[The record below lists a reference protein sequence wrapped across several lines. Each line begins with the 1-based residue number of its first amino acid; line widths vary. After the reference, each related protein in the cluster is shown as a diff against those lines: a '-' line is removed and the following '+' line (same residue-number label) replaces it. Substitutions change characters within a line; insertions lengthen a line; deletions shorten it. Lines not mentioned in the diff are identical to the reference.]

1 MRKTPVSG
9 FPKALFF
16 PGSHAQKSSGVE
28 IGQNVTVQPCVLYG
42 EYENSQSC
50 DTLKINIHKCTRMLN
65 MCVLATWK
73 AK

>member
-28 IGQNVTVQPCVLYG
+28 IGQNVTVQPCVKLTVASFM
-42 EYENSQSC
+42 EN
-50 DTLKINIHKCTRMLN
+50 TRTRNL
-65 MCVLATWK
+65 VIR
-73 AK
+73 